1 MIPTFEDNSK
11 NICCNKN
18 LQAVSF
24 GNDWFVKLLRG
35 KKNEKVESVPK
46 ILTSLKDHIWVQ
58 IKHFGGYDENE
69 IQQQVYLNSEN
80 ITFFFFWKH
89 NFLIFFLLMGLHH
102 EKHTCIYLRFHY
114 GLCKNS
120 TSYVLLIE
128 FLKNLTVQTHF
139 VQAGNN
145 YK

>member
-35 KKNEKVESVPK
+35 EKKNEKVDSVPK
-46 ILTSLKDHIWVQ
+46 TLTSLKDHIWVQ

-69 IQQQVYLNSEN
+69 IQ
-80 ITFFFFWKH
+80 
-89 NFLIFFLLMGLHH
+89 
-102 EKHTCIYLRFHY
+102 
-114 GLCKNS
+114 
-120 TSYVLLIE
+120 
-128 FLKNLTVQTHF
+128 
-139 VQAGNN
+139 
-145 YK
+145 